1 MTSYNPLPSHLK
13 AVQEELSGGSAPT
26 PTNGGTVETGME
38 WDFII
43 DKQGRRRYVE
53 ICMSKTGSDIRDVIK
68 IP

>member
-26 PTNGGTVETGME
+26 PTNGGTVETGGE

-43 DKQGRRRYVE
+43 DKQGRRRWVST
-53 ICMSKTGSDIRDVIK
+53 SKDV
-68 IP
+68 

>member
-53 ICMSKTGSDIRDVIK
+53 FYMSKTGSDIRDVIK